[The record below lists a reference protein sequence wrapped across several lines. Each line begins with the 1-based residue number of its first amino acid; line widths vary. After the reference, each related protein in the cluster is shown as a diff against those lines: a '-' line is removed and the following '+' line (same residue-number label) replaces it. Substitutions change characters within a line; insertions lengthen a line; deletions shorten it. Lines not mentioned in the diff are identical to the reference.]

1 MFFNVD
7 NFTDRMMVAL
17 TTLLVIATIQTT
29 IQSVSIEAT
38 YLRKYYTR
46 LIEIWIFSKSSSK
59 SEIQWRSLF
68 DQFYE
73 IGLDTRQSTTAFC
86 ILPGNLLT
94 FSYHRMFVWA

>member
-46 LIEIWIFSKSSSK
+46 LIEIWIFTKSFSKC
-59 SEIQWRSLF
+59 EIQWKSF
-68 DQFYE
+68 MTNF
-73 IGLDTRQSTTAFC
+73 
-86 ILPGNLLT
+86 
-94 FSYHRMFVWA
+94 MK